1 MKIAIVGAGALG
13 CTYAAHLARLGP
25 ECEVVLVV
33 RALERAPKRV
43 VAERVSPAGATLRL
57 DAPAASTTVPDDADV
72 VIVTVRVDRLD
83 EAQLRAI
90 ATVGP
95 VDRIVVALTPMLPE
109 SRARVAEALGPTL
122 VDAMPGVVA
131 YAPDAPNATPAARA
145 GNELH
150 LRYWTPKSSPTALE
164 ERPDDA
170 ARGAKVRA
178 LCDAMARSGLPAR
191 VAARVHATN
200 QATTI
205 AMFPLLLAIPAAG
218 GSIDALLGDG
228 ALLKLA
234 LSAAKETRAVAKTVG
249 DLAGFA
255 SILLSFAGP
264 FTIRAGMKIVR
275 SRAPEALTFLEK
287 HFGGKLRGQN
297 HVMYEAIV
305 RLAEA
310 RRLEVTA
317 LRALAGR
324 AGIS

>member
-25 ECEVVLVV
+25 EADVVLVV

-43 VAERVSPAGATLRL
+43 VAERVSPAGATLVL
-57 DAPAASTTVPDDADV
+57 DAPALATTVPDDADV
-72 VIVTVRVDRLD
+72 VILAVRVDQLEGAD
-83 EAQLRAI
+83 LRAI
-90 ATVGP
+90 ATHGP
-95 VDRIVVALTPMLPE
+95 ADRIVVALTPMLPE
-109 SRARVAEALGPTL
+109 IRARVAEALGPTL

-131 YAPDAPNATPAARA
+131 YAPETPRAAP
-145 GNELH
+145 GSGELH
-150 LRYWTPKSSPTALE
+150 LRFWTPKISPTALE
-164 ERPDDA
+164 DRPDDP

-178 LCDAMARSGLPAR
+178 LGDALVRAGVPAHVARN
-191 VAARVHATN
+191 VHATN

-205 AMFPLLLAIPAAG
+205 AMFPLLLGIAAAA

-228 ALLKLA
+228 AMLELA
-234 LSAAKETRAVAKTVG
+234 LAAAKETRAVARTVG
-249 DLAGFA
+249 EMAGFA

-310 RRLEVTA
+310 HRLEVTS

>member
-13 CTYAAHLARLGP
+13 CTYAAHLARLGRA
-25 ECEVVLVV
+25 CDVVLVV

-43 VAERVSPAGATLRL
+43 VAERVSPAGATLVL
-57 DAPAASTTVPDDADV
+57 ETPTVTTSVPDDADV
-72 VIVTVRVDRLD
+72 VLVTVRVDQID
-83 EAQLRAI
+83 GAQLHAI
-90 ATVGP
+90 ATSGP
-95 VDRIVVALTPMLPE
+95 ADRIVVALTPMLPE
-109 SRARVAEALGPTL
+109 LRARVAEALGPTL

-131 YAPDAPNATPAARA
+131 YTPDAPHAPA
-145 GNELH
+145 GSGELH

-164 ERPDDA
+164 ERPDDV

-178 LCDAMARSGLPAR
+178 LCDVMTRSGLPVHVAR
-191 VAARVHATN
+191 SVHATN

-205 AMFPLLLAIPAAG
+205 AMFPLLLGIAAAG

-249 DLAGFA
+249 DMAGFA

-310 RRLEVTA
+310 HRLEVTA

>member
-25 ECEVVLVV
+25 EVDVVLVV

-43 VAERVSPAGATLRL
+43 VAERVSPAGAALVW
-57 DAPAASTTVPDDADV
+57 DAPAAATSVPDDADV
-72 VIVTVRVDRLD
+72 VLLTVRVD
-83 EAQLRAI
+83 QLEGAHLHAI
-90 ATVGP
+90 ATRGP
-95 VDRIVVALTPMLPE
+95 ADRIVVALTPMLPE
-109 SRARVAEALGPTL
+109 IRARVAEALGSTL

-131 YAPDAPNATPAARA
+131 YAPEAGHAAPES
-145 GNELH
+145 GQLH
-150 LRYWTPKSSPTALE
+150 LRFWTPKSSPTALE

-178 LCDAMARSGLPAR
+178 LCDALVRAGVPAHVARK
-191 VAARVHATN
+191 VHATN

-205 AMFPLLLAIPAAG
+205 AMFPLLLGIAAAG

-228 ALLKLA
+228 AVLKLA
-234 LSAAKETRAVAKTVG
+234 LAATKETRAVAKTVG
-249 DLAGFA
+249 ELAGFA

-310 RRLEVTA
+310 HRLEVTS